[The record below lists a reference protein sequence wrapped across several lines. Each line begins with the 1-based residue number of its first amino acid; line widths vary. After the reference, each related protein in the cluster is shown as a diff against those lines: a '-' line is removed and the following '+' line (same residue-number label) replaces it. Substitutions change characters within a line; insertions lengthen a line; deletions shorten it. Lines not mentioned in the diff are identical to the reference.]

1 MTSNR
6 VGQARSLPAASQAAL
21 IKAMQFPEGDHSDL
35 SQPDLPWRELLDFAD
50 RSSLTLLFGEAARSA
65 LPEWVRDRIAQ
76 NLAENT
82 ERLERVRALQEQ
94 VDAWLTAAGL
104 PYIFLKGTTQSP
116 HFVSDPRL
124 RAQHDLDLFCPLPDA
139 RRAWELLIDR
149 GYEPIEKRHAHPTD
163 HLPALIL
170 KTGWEWHG
178 GSYFDPEIPLA
189 IEVHYQFWDEVT
201 ERLRLPGLDEF
212 WIRRRGH
219 ALDTVD
225 ALGYAA
231 LHLLRHLLRG
241 SVRACHVYELASFL
255 ERHASDALFWNSW
268 RDLHAPE
275 LRRLEAIAFCL
286 SRAWF
291 ACALGP
297 VAGTEVAALPPRI
310 TEWFETFAFSPLD
323 SELHPNKDELWL
335 HLALLDSTRDKLAVA
350 RRRVLPTLLPGPV
363 DAVCIPRNEL
373 TLGRRILKYA
383 RTARFLG
390 RRTIFHLRAFS
401 ALLQSGF
408 HWRMR
413 SSGLTAGFWLF
424 LGSSSFFVLGM
435 FIFVLLYNLYLLDLG
450 FREDFVGQVSSAS
463 TAGMVVAILPSAAL
477 ARRWGL
483 GKLLL
488 VSFAAVGLISAARL
502 LPVGRTP
509 LLALAFLHG
518 IAFSLYAVALAP
530 AIARLTSDQS
540 RASGFSI
547 STTISIS
554 LGIFGNWLG
563 GHLPHLLGGKRPAM
577 LAACGL
583 VGAALWP
590 AARLRIGPAPAE
602 GAKLYPRNRFVVQFL
617 MVWAVWNLATG
628 AFNPFFATFFASLHT
643 PVEKI
648 GLILS
653 GSQLAQV
660 GALTLAPVILRK
672 MGLVSGT
679 AAMLL
684 ATALALGGLASG
696 PVGWATIAVF
706 MAYTSCQWMS
716 EPGVNT
722 LLMDR
727 VRDQERT
734 GASAL
739 MMLVAFGAQ
748 FIASFAGGAAIAKF
762 GYSAM
767 LACAAGLAAIAAV
780 AFRALPGERTELVTA
795 PLRLPQSSPPD
806 TAPG

>member
-1 MTSNR
+1 MTSK
-6 VGQARSLPAASQAAL
+6 VGQARSLRAASQAAL
-21 IKAMQFPEGDHSDL
+21 IEALQFPQGDHSQL
-35 SQPDLPWRELLDFAD
+35 SKLGLPWQELLNVAD
-50 RSSLTLLFGEAARSA
+50 RASLTLLFGEAAKGF
-65 LPEWVRDRIAQ
+65 LPEWVQDRIAR

-82 ERLERVRALQEQ
+82 ERLRRVQSLQSQ
-94 VDAWLTAAGL
+94 LDAWLSEARI
-104 PYIFLKGTTQSP
+104 PYIVLKGTTQSP

-124 RAQHDLDLFCPLPDA
+124 RAQHDLDIFCPPEDA
-139 RRAWELLIDR
+139 RRAWDLLIER
-149 GYEPIEKRHAHPTD
+149 GYEPIEKPHAHPTD
-163 HLPALIL
+163 HLPALVR
-170 KTGWEWHG
+170 KNGWEWQN
-178 GSYFDPEIPLA
+178 GSYFDPDIPLA
-189 IEVHYQFWDEVT
+189 IEVHYQFWDEAT
-201 ERLRLPGLDEF
+201 ERLRAPGVDEF
-212 WIRRRGH
+212 WTRRRGH
-219 ALDTVD
+219 ALAIPD
-225 ALGYAA
+225 ALAYSA

-255 ERHASDALFWNSW
+255 ENHVSDESFWTNW

-275 LRRLEAIAFCL
+275 LRRLEAVAFCL
-286 SRAWF
+286 SQAWF
-291 ACALGP
+291 ACRLSP
-297 VAGTEVAALPPRI
+297 VAEAEVAALPPRV
-310 TEWFETFAFSPLD
+310 TDWFETYAFSPLE
-323 SELHPNKDELWL
+323 SELRPNKDELWL
-335 HLALLDSTRDKLAVA
+335 HLALLDSARDKLAVTC
-350 RRRVLPTLLPGPV
+350 RRVLPTSLPGPV

-373 TLGRRILKYA
+373 TVSRRILKYA

-390 RRTIFHLRAFS
+390 ARATFHLRSFS
-401 ALLQSGF
+401 ALLSSGVR
-408 HWRMR
+408 WRMR
-413 SSGLTAGFWLF
+413 SSGLTTVYWLF
-424 LGSSSFFVLGM
+424 QGSSAFFVLGM

-488 VSFAAVGLISAARL
+488 TSFAAVGLISAARL
-502 LPVGRTP
+502 LPVGRAP

-518 IAFSLYAVALAP
+518 VAFSLYAVALAP
-530 AIARLTSDQS
+530 AIARLTSDKS
-540 RASGFSI
+540 RAAGFSI
-547 STTISIS
+547 STTLSIS

-583 VGAALWP
+583 VGLSLWP
-590 AARLRIGPAPAE
+590 AARLRIAPAPAE
-602 GAKLYPRNRFVVQFL
+602 GAKLYPRSRFVVQFL
-617 MVWAVWNLATG
+617 MVWALWNLATG
-628 AFNPFFATFFASLHT
+628 AFNPFFATFFASLHM
-643 PVEKI
+643 PLEKI

-672 MGLVSGT
+672 LGLVSGT

-696 PVGWATIAVF
+696 PAGWATVAVF

-748 FIASFAGGAAIAKF
+748 FVASFAGGAAIAKF

-767 LACAAGLAAIAAV
+767 LTCAAGLAAIAAV
-780 AFRALPGERTELVTA
+780 AFRALPGERAEPVTA
-795 PLRLPQSSPPD
+795 PLRLPQPSPPD